1 MDFTKVTAN
10 LERLGYLVTSFD
22 TADDAADYLDAQ
34 IRGKTVGFGGSVTLE
49 SMGLFDRLVL
59 NNDVFY
65 HGRLPGG
72 KTPNEI
78 RKEAN
83 NAQIYLSSVN
93 ALAETGEIIN
103 IDGVGNRVASISF
116 GHEKVYLV
124 VGENKIAP
132 NFDKALWRARNV
144 AAPKN
149 AQRLKAKTPCALK
162 ADKCYDCESP
172 ARICRIV
179 STFLVAPIRSNVEV
193 VLIHEELGF

>member
-1 MDFTKVTAN
+1 MDFKTVTTN
-10 LERLGYLVTSFD
+10 LEKRGYVDKSFD
-22 TADDAADYLDAQ
+22 TAEDAADYLDAQ
-34 IRGKTVGFGGSVTLE
+34 IRDKTVGFGGSVTLE
-49 SMGLFDRLVL
+49 SMGLFDRLAL

-65 HGRLPGG
+65 HNRLPGG
-72 KTPNEI
+72 KTTNEV

-83 NAQIYLSSVN
+83 AAQIYLSSVN
-93 ALAETGEIIN
+93 ALAETGEIVN

-132 NFDKALWRARNV
+132 NLDKAFWRARNV

-179 STFLVAPIRSNVEV
+179 STLLVAPIRSNVEV

>member
-10 LERLGYLVTSFD
+10 LEKLGYTVTDFD
-22 TADDAADYLDAQ
+22 TAEDAADYLDAQ
-34 IRGKTVGFGGSVTLE
+34 IRDKTVGFGGSVTLE
-49 SMGLFDRLVL
+49 SMGLFDRLAL

-65 HGRLPGG
+65 HNRLPGG
-72 KTPNEI
+72 KTPNEV

-83 NAQIYLSSVN
+83 AAQIYLSSVN
-93 ALAETGEIIN
+93 ALAETGEIVN
-103 IDGVGNRVASISF
+103 IDGVGNRVASIVF

-132 NFDKALWRARNV
+132 NCDKALWRARNI

-162 ADKCYDCESP
+162 GDRCYDCESP
-172 ARICRIV
+172 ARICRAV
-179 STFLVAPIRSNVEV
+179 SILLSAPIRSNIEI